1 MLTAVIFVIESLFSL
16 FPVMP
21 NVLNIIIIVESVK
34 EKSHLLDMVLVG
46 KGGVCRGHHSRLC
59 FLKKSK
65 LCSLFIII
73 QYCLF
78 SFTDISLSYFK
89 GLCQCLSDDIRKI
102 FFFLSRLQQLN
113 NNKRT
118 SWIHKAKNFIIS
130 FYIFSYRNLFKTPF
144 FNGVLFL

>member
-1 MLTAVIFVIESLFSL
+1 MVRASIHPKREEFTSKNPGKFAEIESK
-16 FPVMP
+16 VMSRADEP
-21 NVLNIIIIVESVK
+21 MSQLAYYMFLNNGNKNKIPTI
-34 EKSHLLDMVLVG
+34 
-46 KGGVCRGHHSRLC
+46 
-59 FLKKSK
+59 LKKSK

-89 GLCQCLSDDIRKI
+89 GLCQCLNDDIRKI

-118 SWIHKAKNFIIS
+118 S
-130 FYIFSYRNLFKTPF
+130 
-144 FNGVLFL
+144 